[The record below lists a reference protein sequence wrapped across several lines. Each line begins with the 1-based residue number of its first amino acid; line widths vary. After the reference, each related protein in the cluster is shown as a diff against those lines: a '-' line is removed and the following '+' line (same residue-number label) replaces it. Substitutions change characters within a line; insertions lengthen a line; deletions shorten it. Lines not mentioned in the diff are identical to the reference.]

1 MAVIGDTFLNLLD
14 THRESPEGAVL
25 ELLSQTS
32 PITADA
38 FIGEANRGTYH
49 EHKIRTGLPSVTWG
63 ALYQGIPQSKGHTQI
78 VKDTTGFVETLSSID
93 ERLLEIEPENSSR
106 LRLTEMSG
114 QMEAMSQ
121 EWTTG
126 VFYHDTASAPEK
138 IKGLSARYNALSN
151 PNVVSAGGSGSDNT
165 SIWFVT
171 WGEEFTSLIHPKGVP
186 GGIVRQD
193 KGRQRVLDSDN
204 NPYYVQEELVR
215 LHTGVSVGD
224 WRYNARVCNIDVS
237 NMQAGSVD
245 LYTYLR
251 RAYYKLQGRR
261 IARPGN
267 DIAGGKP
274 APRTVMYA
282 NRDVL
287 EALDALAT
295 NKGSSDNFVRLGRT
309 EIAGE
314 EVLTYRGI
322 PIRETD
328 ALLNTE
334 AAVA

>member
-1 MAVIGDTFLNLLD
+1 MAVIGTTFLNLLD
-14 THRESPEGAVL
+14 SHREAPEGAVL

-32 PITADA
+32 PIAQDA

-49 EHKIRTGLPSVTWG
+49 EHKIRTGLPTVTWG
-63 ALYQGIPQSKGHTQI
+63 ALYQGIPQSKGNTQI

-93 ERLLEIEPENSSR
+93 ERLLEIEPENTAR

-126 VFYHDTASAPEK
+126 VFYHDTASSPEK

-193 KGRQRVLDSDN
+193 KGRQRVLDADN

-224 WRYNARVCNIDVS
+224 WRYNARVANIDVS
-237 NMQAGSVD
+237 LMQAGSVD
-245 LYTYLR
+245 LYKFLR
-251 RAYYKLQGRR
+251 QAYYKLQGRR
-261 IARPGN
+261 VARPGN
-267 DIAGGKP
+267 EIAGAKP

-295 NKGSSDNFVRLGRT
+295 NKGASDNFVRLSRM

-322 PIRETD
+322 PIREAD

-334 AAVA
+334 ATIA

>member
-1 MAVIGDTFLNLLD
+1 MAVIGNTFLNLLD
-14 THRESPEGAVL
+14 THRASPEGAVL

-32 PITADA
+32 PVTADA

-49 EHKIRTGLPSVTWG
+49 EHTIRTGLPSVTWG
-63 ALYQGIPQSKGHTQI
+63 ALYQGIPQSKGHTQV

-93 ERLLEIEPENSSR
+93 ERLLQIEPEKTAQ
-106 LRLTEMSG
+106 LRLNEMSG

-121 EWTTG
+121 EWTSG
-126 VFYHDTASAPEK
+126 IFYHDTASTPEK
-138 IKGLSARYNALSN
+138 IKGLAARYNALSN
-151 PNVVSAGGSGSDNT
+151 PNVINAGGVGSDNS
-165 SIWFVT
+165 SIWMVT
-171 WGEEFTSLIHPKGVP
+171 WGQQFTSLIHPKGVP
-186 GGIVRQD
+186 GGIVRED
-193 KGRQRVLDSDN
+193 KGKQRVLDGDG

-224 WRYNARVCNIDVS
+224 WRYNARVANIDMS
-237 NMQAGSVD
+237 NLAAGSVD
-245 LYTYLR
+245 IYKFLR
-251 RAYYKLQGRR
+251 NAYYKLQGRR

-267 DIAGGKP
+267 DIAGGVP
-274 APRTVMYA
+274 APRTVMYC

-287 EALDALAT
+287 EALDAIAT
-295 NKGSSDNFVRLGRT
+295 NKGSSDNFVRLTRM